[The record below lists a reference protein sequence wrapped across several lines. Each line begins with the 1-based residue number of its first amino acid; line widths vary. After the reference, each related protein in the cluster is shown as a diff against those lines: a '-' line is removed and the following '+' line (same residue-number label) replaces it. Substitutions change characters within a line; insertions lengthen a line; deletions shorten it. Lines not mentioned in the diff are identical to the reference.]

1 MFHLGS
7 DLKLVFR
14 EYVVLHGNV
23 LDVAIESDQR
33 MIIYS
38 LDNFHVRF
46 STRLIAGID
55 GNAAKPSI
63 GCLKVDSLGH
73 WKQYDILQDAV
84 TVIESKARSKKLSS
98 EQGSCREDSLS
109 SLFYGIEN
117 LRKRGQDE
125 PE

>member
-14 EYVVLHGNV
+14 QYISLLGNV
-23 LDVAIESDQR
+23 LDVTTVNKGC

-38 LDNFHVRF
+38 LDNIHIPL
-46 STRLIAGID
+46 STTVMAGVDDKIS
-55 GNAAKPSI
+55 KPLL
-63 GCLKVDSLGH
+63 GSLTLDTSGH
-73 WKQYDILQDAV
+73 WKQCDILQDAV
-84 TVIESKARSKKLSS
+84 LGIEPQASSRAVCKKKAIDGV
-98 EQGSCREDSLS
+98 ESLS

-117 LRKRGQDE
+117 LRKRGHEE

>member
-14 EYVVLHGNV
+14 QYISLRGNV
-23 LDVAIESDQR
+23 LDVTTVSKGH

-38 LDNFHVRF
+38 LDNLHIPL
-46 STRLIAGID
+46 STTVMAGIGD
-55 GNAAKPSI
+55 KTPKPFL
-63 GCLKVDSLGH
+63 GSLALDASGH

-84 TVIESKARSKKLSS
+84 SGIESQARSKAFRLKAAIDGV
-98 EQGSCREDSLS
+98 ESLS
-109 SLFYGIEN
+109 SLFYGIET
-117 LRKRGQDE
+117 LRKRGHEE